1 MGFKIIAL
9 DIDGTLVDDQNQIN
23 SMTLRTLQQA
33 RARGI
38 KIVLTTG
45 RPLSGTLSLLE
56 KLGLNN
62 NPNEYV
68 ITYQGAI
75 LETTNGDIIYQ
86 NHLTFRAFVNIEM
99 NLFHKPINL
108 LSLTNNSIYIV
119 QKDANYFTAKEAVK
133 NHLSIKFRTLHEMIE
148 KRDELVFPKLMI
160 AGRKENLDN
169 IQPILMDQFS
179 GNYNLIRSENNY
191 IDINQKNV
199 DKGVELQKLVKY
211 LHLVRENVLAIGNGD
226 NDLSMIR
233 YAGLGIGMQNS
244 TSNILKQAD
253 IITSSNNDSGVAKA
267 IRKFVLA
274 G

>member
-1 MGFKIIAL
+1 MSFKIIAL
-9 DIDGTLVDDQNQIN
+9 DIDGTLVNDQNQIN
-23 SMTLRTLQQA
+23 SLTLKTLQQA
-33 RARGI
+33 RERGI

-45 RPLSGTLSLLE
+45 RPLSGILSLLE

-75 LETTNGDIIYQ
+75 LETTDGDIIYQ
-86 NHLTFRAFVNIEM
+86 KPLNFKAFANIEM

-108 LSLTNNSIYIV
+108 LSLINDSIYIV
-119 QKDANYFTAKEAVK
+119 QKDANYFTAKEAAK

-148 KRDELVFPKLMI
+148 NRDELVFPKLMI
-160 AGRKENLDN
+160 TGRKENLDN

-179 GNYNLIRSENNY
+179 ENYNLVRSEQNY

-199 DKGVELQKLVKY
+199 DKAVALQILVKH
-211 LHLVRENVLAIGNGD
+211 LHLGRENVLAFGNGN
-226 NDLSMIR
+226 NDLSMIK

-244 TSNILKQAD
+244 TSNILKRAD
-253 IITSSNNDSGVAKA
+253 IITNSNNDSGVAKA
-267 IRKFVLA
+267 IKKFVFA
-274 G
+274 D

>member
-9 DIDGTLVDDQNQIN
+9 DIDGTLVDDWNQID

-86 NHLTFRAFVNIEM
+86 NPLTFRAFVNIEM

-199 DKGVELQKLVKY
+199 DKGVALQKLVKH

-226 NDLSMIR
+226 NDLSMIK

-274 G
+274 D